1 MWGESEV
8 VEGHGRLLAVM
19 EMPEITTVPIIRL
32 DHLNDEQKRAYAL
45 IHNKLTMNSDFDMDL
60 LFEELEAIDLDMRLY
75 GFDVDTNIVIPF
87 EEHKEVEEDDYEIDV
102 PILPKTQFGNIWQLG
117 EHILICGDSTEHKT
131 FEILMENEKISP
143 LLFTSPPY
151 SDMRDYNGDKDV
163 AVEKISQF
171 ISATADYVE
180 YMVVNLGIQRKDK
193 EIYPYWDEYIKTAHN
208 NDLKLLGWNV
218 WDKLTC
224 GSIGMY
230 KALVPIRHEW
240 LFVFGR
246 DYKDLN
252 LTWEKKKSNIYANGR
267 RQKRRQKDGSFKE
280 SSMGITSNAFK
291 KLESVIKLPDKET
304 LDSVTEQFCENSSEV
319 CSQHPAAFP
328 VYLPAE
334 YILAFTDEGDTV
346 IEPFGGSG
354 TTLITCEQLGRKCR
368 CVELDEGYCDVIIDR
383 WEKFTGKKAVLL
395 NG

>member
-1 MWGESEV
+1 M
-8 VEGHGRLLAVM
+8 
-19 EMPEITTVPIIRL
+19 
-32 DHLNDEQKRAYAL
+32 
-45 IHNKLTMNSDFDMDL
+45 
-60 LFEELEAIDLDMRLY
+60 
-75 GFDVDTNIVIPF
+75 
-87 EEHKEVEEDDYEIDV
+87 
-102 PILPKTQFGNIWQLG
+102 
-117 EHILICGDSTEHKT
+117 
-131 FEILMENEKISP
+131 SP

-163 AVEKISQF
+163 TVDKIARF
-171 ISATADYVE
+171 ITATADYAE

-193 EIYPYWDEYIKTAHN
+193 EIYPYWDEYIKVAHDN
-208 NDLKLLGWNV
+208 GLKLLGWNV

-246 DYKDLN
+246 DTKDLN

-267 RQKRRQKDGSFKE
+267 RQKRRQKDGTFKE

-291 KLESVIKLPDKET
+291 KMESVIKIPDKET
-304 LDSVTEQFCENSSEV
+304 IDSVTEQFCENSSEV

-383 WEKFTGKKAVLL
+383 WEKFTGKKAVKV
-395 NG
+395 NE